1 MKTMRKITALA
12 LITVLA
18 LGTAFAYGESSGWDL
33 AFAMLERE
41 TGITRDQAD
50 PCQIVHEDGVWGFS
64 VKLKEHPEDEDGL
77 LVCDMDKNGNM
88 ISIEGPEKIN
98 LERQLEN
105 DLKACFHREDCAWRM
120 AEVCARWQVKLACV
134 SEAEK
139 ERIWPLY
146 LGVVGRGIIA
156 PPEGAL
162 DCNAALT
169 AAMDASSARMGWTE
183 AIDLNTMYVPCITAC
198 YMLDGEPVWFVYLED
213 HSYFEKEYS
222 TDRAM
227 KQYQARLE
235 EAFATID
242 QVPPCKIG
250 IVIDAFTGEL
260 KEKPMLDYIPVEF
273 NYLEFLVRTDEAVAS
288 IAE

>member
-41 TGITRDQAD
+41 KGITRDQAD
-50 PCQIVHEDGVWGFS
+50 PCQIIHEDGVRVFS
-64 VKLKEHPEDEDGL
+64 VILKEHPEDEDGL
-77 LVCDMDKNGNM
+77 LVCDMDEDGNM

-162 DCNAALT
+162 DYNAALN
-169 AAMDASSARMGWTE
+169 AAMGAASARMGWTE

-235 EAFATID
+235 EAFATVD

>member
-1 MKTMRKITALA
+1 MSIMKRIITL
-12 LITVLA
+12 VLV
-18 LGTAFAYGESSGWDL
+18 TAFALGAACASGEDSGWGL

-41 TGITRDQAD
+41 TGITRDQVD

-120 AEVCARWQVKLACV
+120 AEVCARWQVKLEGV

-146 LGVVGRGIIA
+146 LGVVDRGIIA

-162 DCNAALT
+162 DCHTALT
-169 AAMDASSARMGWTE
+169 AAMDAASARMGWTE

-288 IAE
+288 IAK